1 MKLNEFAIKYGS
13 GFGYNLAKFLG
24 VTPGAVYQWLS
35 GAREIPERRKADIRT
50 FLVCNG
56 LLQDSGSEDEFAY
69 AEQTPSQRIPR
80 PESLSEVRVAS

>member
-35 GAREIPERRKADIRT
+35 GAREVPERRKADIRT
-50 FLVCNG
+50 FLICNG
-56 LLQDSGSEDEFAY
+56 LLTENENKSDEDNL
-69 AEQTPSQRIPR
+69 TVPSSISR
-80 PESLSEVRVAS
+80 PCSFSEVRAAS